1 MLNKLNKIKIETPVD
16 NVIRQLRTLITTGE
30 LKPGDIL
37 PSERKLSE
45 QLGVGRLVVRDA
57 IKKLEFYGLVKTY
70 PQAGTKIKGKGL
82 MALEGLILDILDFE
96 EADFVSIVE
105 IRNLLEIKSAGLAA
119 IKRTDEDIVKIQKAL
134 LDHENKIKQ
143 NLPAEKEDLKL
154 HLQIAEVSGNSV
166 LKLLMNIITP
176 DILNSFTTSYPNK
189 EERTKDVLL
198 EHKNIVDQI
207 IAQNPKE
214 AKNAMRKHLR
224 GVNSILYSKINED

>member
-1 MLNKLNKIKIETPVD
+1 MLDKLNKIEIETPVD
-16 NVIRQLRTLITTGE
+16 NVIRQIRLLITTGE
-30 LKPGDIL
+30 LKPGDTL

-45 QLGVGRLVVRDA
+45 QLGVGRIVVRDA

-96 EADFVSIVE
+96 EADFASIVE
-105 IRNLLEIKSAGLAA
+105 IRNLLEVKSAGLAA
-119 IKRTDEDIVKIQKAL
+119 VKRTEKDIERIQKAL
-134 LDHENKIKQ
+134 LDYEAKVKL
-143 NLPAEKEDLKL
+143 NLPAEKEDFQL
-154 HLQIAEVSGNSV
+154 HMQIAEVSGNSV

-176 DILNSFTTSYPNK
+176 DILNSFRTSNK
-189 EERTKDVLL
+189 TKDARTQDILL

-214 AKNAMRKHLR
+214 AKNAMREHLR
-224 GVNSILYSKINED
+224 GANSIK

>member
-1 MLNKLNKIKIETPVD
+1 MLNKLNKIKPENPVD
-16 NVIRQLRTLITTGE
+16 NVIRQLRLLINTGE

-45 QLGVGRLVVRDA
+45 QMGVGRLVVRDA

-70 PQAGTKIKGKGL
+70 PQSGTKIKGKGL

-96 EADFVSIVE
+96 EADFMSIVE

-119 IKRTDEDIVKIQKAL
+119 LKRTDEDIERIQHAL
-134 LDHENKIKQ
+134 LEYENKVNQ
-143 NLPAEKEDLKL
+143 NLSAAKEDFQL
-154 HLQIAEVSGNSV
+154 HLSIAEVSGNSV

-176 DILNSFTTSYPNK
+176 DILNGFNTSYPVQ
-189 EERTKDVLL
+189 EDRTKDILI

-214 AKNAMRKHLR
+214 AKNAMRQHLR
-224 GVNSILYSKINED
+224 GANSMFFKKLNEE

>member
-1 MLNKLNKIKIETPVD
+1 MLNKLQKIKVESPVD
-16 NVIRQLRTLITTGE
+16 NVIRQLRLLITTGE

-45 QLGVGRLVVRDA
+45 QLGVGRIVVRDA

-96 EADFVSIVE
+96 EADFASIVE

-119 IKRTDEDIVKIQKAL
+119 IKRTETDVEKIQKAL
-134 LDHENKIKQ
+134 QDYEDKVNQ
-143 NLPAEKEDLKL
+143 NLPSEKEDFQL
-154 HLQIAEVSGNSV
+154 HMQIAEVSGNSV

-176 DILNSFTTSYPNK
+176 DILNSFTTSYSNK
-189 EERTKDVLL
+189 EDRMKDVLL

-214 AKNAMRKHLR
+214 AKNAMRSHLR
-224 GVNSILYSKINED
+224 GVNSILFNKIEKS